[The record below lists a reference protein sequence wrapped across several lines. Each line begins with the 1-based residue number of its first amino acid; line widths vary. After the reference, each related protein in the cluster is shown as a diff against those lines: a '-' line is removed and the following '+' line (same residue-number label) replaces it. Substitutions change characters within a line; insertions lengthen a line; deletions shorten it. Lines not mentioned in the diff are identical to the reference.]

1 MALRRVVDYFGDMK
15 KLLCTLMAVGA
26 ILVSPDAA
34 DAADDVVM
42 VELFTS
48 QGLSLIHI

>member
-1 MALRRVVDYFGDMK
+1 MRRLLAFVLTATLLGLAPRTMAAEEAAAPVV
-15 KLLCTLMAVGA
+15 
-26 ILVSPDAA
+26 
-34 DAADDVVM
+34 